1 MTREMSDPSD
11 KKPLGRILLQQ
22 KLVTPGELDQ
32 LLEKQ
37 RRSPGVR
44 LASAAASSGKLDD
57 LDLLRA
63 LSEQLGVPAIDLS
76 QVVVPLNNLKLV
88 PLDVAKQYLILPFSV
103 KDDEMWLAMADPH
116 DRRVID
122 EIEFVTG
129 KSVSPYVALHEH
141 LSRVVEEA
149 YRELERGESYYVG
162 PNAPQE
168 YLATLGISKG
178 GAAKAPPAPAKP
190 ASAPARAPTRD
201 EPPATREDRF
211 GPRGATKHQMID
223 ETDFSGL
230 LSEPARP
237 IPAAARAPTQHR
249 EPTGLREAAA
259 ALNTRQPTGLRE
271 PPASPRTPTGL
282 RDPASLRD
290 LGAPPASRHDI
301 SALDPAFDSRVGPL
315 PKNDP
320 RDANAARGVRTV
332 LVVDDEEDIRRMLRR
347 ILQERGYRVVE
358 ASRGTEALQAV
369 RDHSLDCILLDA
381 MLPEIHGFDICR
393 RIKSSQ
399 KYGHIPIIMVSAI
412 YRGWRFAE
420 DLRESYGVTA
430 FLEKPFKISDVI
442 IAVER
447 AIEGRPFETAD
458 QEEALGAEAQQC
470 LTRGMDAYHRGD
482 LDSAIGDL
490 KQGLALEPNSF
501 RLHYHLGL
509 LYGRRDSVFEAIQ
522 EMETALGVSS
532 RNFAALKNLAVL
544 YQRAGF
550 KHKAVESWER
560 ALRSA
565 PDDETRR
572 GIKDH
577 LMSLL

>member
-1 MTREMSDPSD
+1 MSDPSD

-37 RRSPGVR
+37 RRSPGTR

-76 QVVVPLNNLKLV
+76 QVVVPLSNLKLV

-103 KDDEMWLAMADPH
+103 KDDQMWLAMADPH

-129 KSVSPYVALHEH
+129 KNVSAYVALHEH
-141 LSRVVEEA
+141 LARVVEEA
-149 YRELERGESYYVG
+149 YRELERGETYYVG

-168 YLATLGISKG
+168 YLATLGIASK
-178 GAAKAPPAPAKP
+178 AKP
-190 ASAPARAPTRD
+190 PPPPPPRRASTRD
-201 EPPATREDRF
+201 EPRRAPSSQGT
-211 GPRGATKHQMID
+211 GGLD

-230 LSEPARP
+230 LSEPARS
-237 IPAAARAPTQHR
+237 IPPAVRVPTGYRAPTGLG
-249 EPTGLREAAA
+249 EPGPVRTPPGMRVPTALREAAM
-259 ALNTRQPTGLRE
+259 
-271 PPASPRTPTGL
+271 PR
-282 RDPASLRD
+282 D
-290 LGAPPASRHDI
+290 GAIGGPRHDI
-301 SALDPAFDSRVGPL
+301 GALDPAFDSRVGPL
-315 PKNDP
+315 PQ
-320 RDANAARGVRTV
+320 RDAHDPHAAPSTRTV

-347 ILQERGYRVVE
+347 ILQERGYRVIE
-358 ASRGTEALQAV
+358 AGRGTEALQAV
-369 RDHSLDCILLDA
+369 RDNVLDCILLDA

-399 KYGHIPIIMVSAI
+399 RYGHIPIIMVSAI

-430 FLEKPFKISDVI
+430 FLEKPFKISDVVV
-442 IAVER
+442 AVER
-447 AIEGRPFETAD
+447 AIEGKPFEAVD
-458 QEEALGAEAQQC
+458 QEEALGSEAQSC
-470 LTRGMDAYHRGD
+470 LTRGMAAYHRGD
-482 LDSAIGDL
+482 LDAAIADL
-490 KQGLALEPNSF
+490 RQGLALEPNSF

-522 EMETALGVSS
+522 EMETALGISS

-572 GIKDH
+572 GIKEH

>member
-1 MTREMSDPSD
+1 MSDPSD

-22 KLVTPGELDQ
+22 KVVTSGELDQ

-37 RRSPGVR
+37 RRSPGTR
-44 LASAAASSGKLDD
+44 LASAAAASGKPDD

-76 QVVVPLNNLKLV
+76 QVVVPLGNLRLV

-103 KDDEMWLAMADPH
+103 KDNEMWLAMADPH

-129 KSVSPYVALHEH
+129 KNVSPYVALHEH
-141 LSRVVEEA
+141 LGRVVEEA
-149 YRELERGESYYVG
+149 YRELERGEAYYVG

-178 GAAKAPPAPAKP
+178 GKSASPPAPAP
-190 ASAPARAPTRD
+190 PPAR
-201 EPPATREDRF
+201 EPPAR
-211 GPRGATKHQMID
+211 GPTVMAD
-223 ETDFSGL
+223 EADFSGL

-237 IPAAARAPTQHR
+237 IPAAARA
-249 EPTGLREAAA
+249 AAPA
-259 ALNTRQPTGLRE
+259 PRDPTGLRE
-271 PPASPRTPTGL
+271 PPAGLARIPTGL
-282 RDPASLRD
+282 RE
-290 LGAPPASRHDI
+290 APPARVPTGLGDPGPAPLARPSI

-315 PKNDP
+315 PRSDS
-320 RDANAARGVRTV
+320 RDANAARATRTV

-347 ILQERGYRVVE
+347 VLQERGYRVVE
-358 ASRGTEALQAV
+358 AARGTEALQAV
-369 RDHSLDCILLDA
+369 RDHVLDCILLDA

-442 IAVER
+442 VAVER
-447 AIEGRPFETAD
+447 AIEGKPFETAD
-458 QEEALGAEAQQC
+458 QEEEALGAEAQSA

-482 LDSAIGDL
+482 LDTAIADL
-490 KQGLALEPNSF
+490 RQGLTLEPNSF

-509 LYGRRDSVFEAIQ
+509 LYGRRDNVFEAIQ
-522 EMETALGVSS
+522 QMETALGIST
-532 RNFAALKNLAVL
+532 RNFPALKNLAVL

-565 PDDETRR
+565 PDEETRH
-572 GIKDH
+572 GIKEH

>member
-1 MTREMSDPSD
+1 MSDPGD

-37 RRSPGVR
+37 RRSPGSR
-44 LASAAASSGKLDD
+44 LASTAAASGKLDD

-76 QVVVPLNNLKLV
+76 QVVVPLSNLKLV

-116 DRRVID
+116 DRRVVD

-141 LSRVVEEA
+141 LSRVVEDA
-149 YRELERGESYYVG
+149 YRELERGETYYVG

-168 YLATLGISKG
+168 YLATLGIAKG
-178 GAAKAPPAPAKP
+178 GAKGAKPAPA
-190 ASAPARAPTRD
+190 APPPRTPTRE
-201 EPPATREDRF
+201 EPQAVREDKF
-211 GPRGATKHQMID
+211 GPRGPTTHHLAD

-237 IPAAARAPTQHR
+237 IPLAARGPVAPQR
-249 EPTGLREAAA
+249 EPTGLREALAA
-259 ALNTRQPTGLRE
+259 RVPTGLRE
-271 PPASPRTPTGL
+271 PTAPPRTPTGL
-282 RDPASLRD
+282 REPSARD
-290 LGAPPASRHDI
+290 LGAPPISRHDI

-315 PKNDP
+315 PKNDQ
-320 RDANAARGVRTV
+320 RDPNAARSVRTV

-347 ILQERGYRVVE
+347 ILQERGYRVIE

-369 RDHSLDCILLDA
+369 RDHQLDCILLDA

-399 KYGHIPIIMVSAI
+399 KYGHIPIIMVSAV

-442 IAVER
+442 VAVER
-447 AIEGRPFETAD
+447 AVEGKPFEVAD
-458 QEEALGAEAQQC
+458 QEEALGAEAQTC

-490 KQGLALEPNSF
+490 RQGLALEPNSF

-509 LYGRRDSVFEAIQ
+509 LYGRRDNVFEAIQ
-522 EMETALGVSS
+522 EMEAALGISS

-565 PDDETRR
+565 PDEETRR
-572 GIKDH
+572 GIKEH

>member
-1 MTREMSDPSD
+1 MSDSGD

-22 KLVTPGELDQ
+22 KLVTPGELDS

-37 RRSPGVR
+37 RRSPGTR
-44 LASAAASSGKLDD
+44 LASAAAASGKLDD

-76 QVVVPLNNLKLV
+76 QVVVPLGNLKLV
-88 PLDVAKQYLILPFSV
+88 PVDVAKQYLILPFSV
-103 KDDEMWLAMADPH
+103 KDNEMWLAMADPH
-116 DRRVID
+116 DRRVLD

-129 KSVSPYVALHEH
+129 KNVSPYVALHEH
-141 LSRVVEEA
+141 LSRVIEEA

-168 YLATLGISKG
+168 YLATLGIASK
-178 GAAKAPPAPAKP
+178 AKRPPTREQAPA
-190 ASAPARAPTRD
+190 APERMS
-201 EPPATREDRF
+201 
-211 GPRGATKHQMID
+211 PRGPTTHQIPD
-223 ETDFSGL
+223 EADFSGL
-230 LSEPARP
+230 LSEAKPV
-237 IPAAARAPTQHR
+237 PAAARGPLPGR
-249 EPTGLREAAA
+249 EPTGLREPPMP
-259 ALNTRQPTGLRE
+259 TREPTGLRE
-271 PPASPRTPTGL
+271 PPGARVPTGL
-282 RDPASLRD
+282 REPGPRD
-290 LGAPPASRHDI
+290 LAPASRPDI

-315 PKNDP
+315 PK
-320 RDANAARGVRTV
+320 RDAKDAASARSVRTV

-347 ILQERGYRVVE
+347 VLQERGYCVVE
-358 ASRGTEALQAV
+358 AGRGTEALQAV
-369 RDHSLDCILLDA
+369 RDNVLDCILLDA

-430 FLEKPFKISDVI
+430 FLEKPFKISDVVV
-442 IAVER
+442 AVER
-447 AIEGRPFETAD
+447 AIEGKPIETAD
-458 QEEALGAEAQQC
+458 QEEALGAEAQAA
-470 LTRGMDAYHRGD
+470 LSRGMDAYHRGE
-482 LDSAIGDL
+482 LDAAIADL

-501 RLHYHLGL
+501 RLHFHLGL
-509 LYGRRDSVFEAIQ
+509 LYGRKDSVFEAIQ
-522 EMETALGVSS
+522 EIETALGISG
-532 RNFAALKNLAVL
+532 RNFPALKNLAVL

-565 PDDETRR
+565 PDEETRR
-572 GIKDH
+572 GIKEH
-577 LMSLL
+577 LVGLL

>member
-1 MTREMSDPSD
+1 MSGTSD

-37 RRSPGVR
+37 RRSPGTR
-44 LASAAASSGKLDD
+44 LASAAAASGKLDD

-76 QVVVPLNNLKLV
+76 QVVVPLGNLKLV

-103 KDDEMWLAMADPH
+103 KDNEMWLAMADPH

-129 KSVSPYVALHEH
+129 KNVSPYVALHEH
-141 LSRVVEEA
+141 LARVVEDA
-149 YRELERGESYYVG
+149 YRELERGEAYYVG

-168 YLATLGISKG
+168 YLATLGIASK
-178 GAAKAPPAPAKP
+178 AAPPAAPPAPARP
-190 ASAPARAPTRD
+190 PPREPAPAA
-201 EPPATREDRF
+201 REDRF
-211 GPRGATKHQMID
+211 GPRGPTVHQLTD
-223 ETDFSGL
+223 EADFSGL

-237 IPAAARAPTQHR
+237 IPAAARAPMR
-249 EPTGLREAAA
+249 EPAPPPRE
-259 ALNTRQPTGLRE
+259 PTGLRE
-271 PPASPRTPTGL
+271 PPAPPRTPTGL
-282 RDPASLRD
+282 REAVAARVPTGLRDPGPPHPSLR
-290 LGAPPASRHDI
+290 PDI

-315 PKNDP
+315 PRNDS
-320 RDANAARGVRTV
+320 RDPNAARATRTV

-347 ILQERGYRVVE
+347 VLQERGYRVVE
-358 ASRGTEALQAV
+358 AARGTEALQAV
-369 RDHSLDCILLDA
+369 RDHVLDCILLDA

-442 IAVER
+442 VAVER
-447 AIEGRPFETAD
+447 AIEGKPFETAD
-458 QEEALGAEAQQC
+458 QEDEALGAEAQAS

-482 LDSAIGDL
+482 LDTAIGDL

-509 LYGRRDSVFEAIQ
+509 LYGRRDNVFEAIQ
-522 EMETALGVSS
+522 EMETALGISS

-560 ALRSA
+560 ALRCA
-565 PDDETRR
+565 PDEETRR
-572 GIKDH
+572 GIKEH

>member
-1 MTREMSDPSD
+1 MSDPSD

-37 RRSPGVR
+37 RRSPGTR
-44 LASAAASSGKLDD
+44 LASAAAASGKLDD

-76 QVVVPLNNLKLV
+76 QVVVPLGNLKLV

-103 KDDEMWLAMADPH
+103 KDNEMWLAMADPH

-129 KSVSPYVALHEH
+129 KNVSPYVALHEH
-141 LSRVVEEA
+141 LARVVEDA
-149 YRELERGESYYVG
+149 YRELERGEAYYVG

-168 YLATLGISKG
+168 YLATLGIASK
-178 GAAKAPPAPAKP
+178 AAPPAAPPAPA
-190 ASAPARAPTRD
+190 R
-201 EPPATREDRF
+201 PP
-211 GPRGATKHQMID
+211 PR
-223 ETDFSGL
+223 
-230 LSEPARP
+230 EPAP
-237 IPAAARAPTQHR
+237 PPR
-249 EPTGLREAAA
+249 E
-259 ALNTRQPTGLRE
+259 PTGLRE
-271 PPASPRTPTGL
+271 PPAPPRTPTGL
-282 RDPASLRD
+282 REAVAARVPTGLRDPGPPHPSLR
-290 LGAPPASRHDI
+290 PDI

-315 PKNDP
+315 PRNDS
-320 RDANAARGVRTV
+320 RDPNAARATRTV

-347 ILQERGYRVVE
+347 VLQERGYRVVE
-358 ASRGTEALQAV
+358 AARGTEALQAV
-369 RDHSLDCILLDA
+369 RDHVLDCILLDA

-442 IAVER
+442 VAVER
-447 AIEGRPFETAD
+447 AIEGKPFETAD
-458 QEEALGAEAQQC
+458 QEDEALGAEAQAS

-482 LDSAIGDL
+482 LDTAIGDL

-509 LYGRRDSVFEAIQ
+509 LYGRRDNVFEAIQ
-522 EMETALGVSS
+522 EMETALGISS

-565 PDDETRR
+565 PDEETRR
-572 GIKDH
+572 GIKEH